1 VATGNLSGQIQ
12 GRRIGEILWLLLQWQ
27 VWRKTVLQVEFPRA
41 SLQPFLL
48 PPKFW
53 QWWLRERN

>member
-1 VATGNLSGQIQ
+1 
-12 GRRIGEILWLLLQWQ
+12 LLLQWQ